1 MRELKYRLLW
11 KFGPLAIGLLLG
23 LSCSDKGTE
32 PAINNAPRIT
42 SASAVEAILDSL
54 FTYTATATD
63 PDGDE
68 LDIGFE
74 NYPDW
79 LTVAGAVISGTPEI
93 QVADEAFTVIATDGF
108 LSDTLSVLMDI
119 VLAPSLISYSSDIQP
134 IFNNNCAGSNCH
146 VGGMANGLS
155 LESYT
160 SLMNGG
166 NSGAVVLPGNPDGS
180 IIVRRLE
187 GNIQP
192 QMPLGRSP
200 LPTPQIQLI
209 RDWIAEG
216 AHDN

>member
-1 MRELKYRLLW
+1 MASPKYGGLRKLTSYM
-11 KFGPLAIGLLLG
+11 AVLLLG

-32 PAINNAPRIT
+32 PPVNRAPRIT
-42 SASAVEAILDSL
+42 SASTVEVVIDSL

-63 PDGDE
+63 PDSDE

-79 LTVAGAVISGTPEI
+79 LTVAGAVISGTPDVQI
-93 QVADEAFTVIATDGF
+93 ADGAFMVIASDGF
-108 LSDTLSVLMDI
+108 LSDTLSVLMEVVI
-119 VLAPSLISYSSDIQP
+119 APRVSYSSDIQP
-134 IFNNNCAGSNCH
+134 IFDANCAGSNCH

-192 QMPLGRSP
+192 QMPLGGSP
-200 LPTPQIQLI
+200 LPQDDIQLI
-209 RDWIAEG
+209 RDWISEG

>member
-1 MRELKYRLLW
+1 MQELRYKYLW
-11 KFGPLAIGLLLG
+11 KFTPLAILLFLG
-23 LSCSDKGTE
+23 ASCDDKGTE
-32 PAINNAPRIT
+32 PAVNNAPRIT
-42 SASAVEAILDSL
+42 SASAVEATLDSL

-79 LTVAGAVISGTPEI
+79 MMVTGVVISGTPEI
-93 QVADEAFTVIATDGF
+93 QVADEAFTVIASDGF
-108 LSDTLSVLMDI
+108 LADTLSVLVDI
-119 VLAPSLISYSSDIQP
+119 VLAPSTVSYASDMQP
-134 IFNNNCAGSNCH
+134 IFNANCAGSNCH

-155 LESYT
+155 LASYT
-160 SLMNGG
+160 SLMQGG
-166 NSGAVVLPGNPDGS
+166 NSGAVVIPGNPDGS

-192 QMPLGRSP
+192 QMPFGRSP

-209 RDWIAEG
+209 RDWITQG
-216 AHDN
+216 AHNN